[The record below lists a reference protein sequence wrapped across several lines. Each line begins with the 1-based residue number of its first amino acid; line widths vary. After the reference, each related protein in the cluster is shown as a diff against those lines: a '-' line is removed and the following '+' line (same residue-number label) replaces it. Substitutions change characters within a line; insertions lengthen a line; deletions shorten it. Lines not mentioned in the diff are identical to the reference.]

1 MLVQIYFRHI
11 HPEHPVI
18 HPPSFMSALEALY
31 FCTEV
36 QNDAEITVNGW
47 PESMKSFYFNGEIG
61 TVADRTHPPI
71 TIHTAAFHVF
81 MVLNLAATMR
91 TRARDFEFAPA
102 QFYRAAMAVSQECF
116 SGTSLPSLQGVLL
129 LTIHTLLAP
138 AEMNIWTLVH
148 VCMAHCIDLGL
159 HREPKQRELNAVAR
173 NTRRFVF
180 HCIYSLDR

>member
-1 MLVQIYFRHI
+1 
-11 HPEHPVI
+11 
-18 HPPSFMSALEALY
+18 MSALEALY
-31 FCTEV
+31 RCTEV
-36 QNDAEITVNGW
+36 ENDANISESGW
-47 PESMKSFYFNGEIG
+47 PEGMKPFAFNGELG
-61 TVADRTHPPI
+61 TPTDRTSTPI
-71 TIHTAAFHVF
+71 TIYIAAFHVF

-102 QFYRAAMAVSQECF
+102 QFYRAAMSVSQQCF
-116 SGTSLPSLQGVLL
+116 SGISLPSLQAILL

-159 HREPKQRELNAVAR
+159 HREPNSHDLNAAAR
-173 NTRRFVF
+173 NTRRLVF